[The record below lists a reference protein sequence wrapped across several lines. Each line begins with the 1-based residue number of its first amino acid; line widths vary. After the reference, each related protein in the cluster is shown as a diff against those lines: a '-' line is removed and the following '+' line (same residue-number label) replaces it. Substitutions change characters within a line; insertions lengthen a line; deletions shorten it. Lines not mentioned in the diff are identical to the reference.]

1 LLTLPFSQVAS
12 FSHTSIGIPPLN
24 IPLLLLLSRSQ
35 GLCTGQLL
43 LLMAALLPMLVLLLR
58 LLWVPLLLGRVLV
71 L

>member
-1 LLTLPFSQVAS
+1 
-12 FSHTSIGIPPLN
+12 
-24 IPLLLLLSRSQ
+24 LLLSRSQ

-43 LLMAALLPMLVLLLR
+43 LLMATLLPMLVLLLR